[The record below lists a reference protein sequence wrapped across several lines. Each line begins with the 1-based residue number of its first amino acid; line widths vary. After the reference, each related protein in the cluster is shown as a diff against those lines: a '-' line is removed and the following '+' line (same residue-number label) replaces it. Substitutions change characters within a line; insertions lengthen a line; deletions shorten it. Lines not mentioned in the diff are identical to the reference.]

1 MCVCPTNRQFT
12 TNPLLPAPPALPP
25 LHRPPNFPHSPPAA
39 LSLSVVTSSV
49 HPHPPHPTPPFSS
62 NHPSP
67 DPDSCLELHHFSSS
81 LTFFPHLC
89 LMSYPLRLSLGG
101 SCQSTGR
108 KPAVARPRLLSNG
121 SSHRA
126 PLSCLTSFS
135 VFSVTLSTRTSNFG
149 CQRRSGARS
158 RPRVLNRTAAF
169 YIRHR
174 GLSQDVSAYL
184 PLFMSS
190 RVLEARSSSEHWEMK
205 INHIGFIYR

>member
-1 MCVCPTNRQFT
+1 MYSVCVCVPPTDNLRQT
-12 TNPLLPAPPALPP
+12 LSSQLPLLFLLFTVDPTFHTPLPLLYLSLLSPP
-25 LHRPPNFPHSPPAA
+25 LCTPP
-39 LSLSVVTSSV
+39 
-49 HPHPPHPTPPFSS
+49 PPHPYPPFSS

-190 RVLEARSSSEHWEMK
+190 RVLEARSSSEHWKMK
-205 INHIGFIYR
+205 INHI